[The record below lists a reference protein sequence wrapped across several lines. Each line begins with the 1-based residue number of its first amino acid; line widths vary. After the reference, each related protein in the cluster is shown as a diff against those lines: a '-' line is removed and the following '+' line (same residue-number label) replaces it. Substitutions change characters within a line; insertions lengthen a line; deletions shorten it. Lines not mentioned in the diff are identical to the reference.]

1 LQPVQQRYGPLD
13 EHTMGRD
20 GHCGHGRKP
29 RTRFLRNPAFGRI
42 LRHLTYFLLYRVIAD
57 CGFVV
62 EAAEIR
68 HARESVQRHYTFA
81 QSPRTLSL
89 LELGTLP

>member
-1 LQPVQQRYGPLD
+1 
-13 EHTMGRD
+13 MGRE
-20 GHCGHGRKP
+20 GHCGHGRT
-29 RTRFLRNPAFGRI
+29 RARFLRHPAFGRI
-42 LRHLTYFLLYRVIAD
+42 LRHLTYFLLYRVIAQ

-62 EAAEIR
+62 GAAQIR
-68 HARESVQRHYTFA
+68 QARVCNATYTFA